1 MGCKEWGGGGCV
13 EFARNVKD
21 LKIYTA
27 VKLRLHDF
35 LCLFCFQFLEKR
47 FTLALEHNVAEYF
60 IQIFKKIK
68 WYSNALYCS

>member
-1 MGCKEWGGGGCV
+1 MGCKDWGGGGCV

-47 FTLALEHNVAEYF
+47 FTLALEHE
-60 IQIFKKIK
+60 
-68 WYSNALYCS
+68 CG